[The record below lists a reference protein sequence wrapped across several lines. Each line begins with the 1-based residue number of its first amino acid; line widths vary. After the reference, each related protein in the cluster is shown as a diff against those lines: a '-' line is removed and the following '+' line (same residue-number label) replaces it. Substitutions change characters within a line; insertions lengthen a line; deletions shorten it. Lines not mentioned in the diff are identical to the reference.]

1 MHAKSLEML
10 EFPKVREILAGL
22 TNFPVSYELALA
34 LAPST
39 DIAEVTLRLSRAA
52 EARRLL
58 SRDPAFSLHDAADV
72 RESLKMAARSKVLEP
87 KALLEVQHTLAA
99 ARLVRASLK
108 ARDEDS
114 PELWKLARN
123 LIEQPGLEA
132 DIRRCISAG
141 GEVLDGASR
150 ELSALRHEV
159 REKRSSIQVKL
170 ERLLKTQRAATA
182 LQDGIVTERQGR
194 YVVPVKAEMRSAL
207 KGIIHDVSNTGA
219 TVFVEPMATIELG
232 NELRQ
237 ATLAEAREVERILTS
252 LSASVAAYETEMW
265 RNVALLAEIDLALA
279 KARYAARYRA
289 SEPQIV
295 AAGRP
300 ESVLRLVRARH
311 PLLKG
316 EAVPL
321 DVSLGADY
329 RGLVITGPNTGGK
342 TVALK
347 CIGLLALM
355 AQSGI
360 PIPAA
365 PESRIPV
372 YDQVCADIG
381 DEQSIEQTLS
391 TFSWHLG
398 NIVRIL
404 RDTTTKSLVLLDE
417 LGASTDP
424 AEGAALAQAVLG
436 TFLARGTSVVATT
449 HYSELKAFTHV
460 TPGLENASLDFNPE
474 TLAPTYHL
482 TVGVPGGSNALDIAA
497 GLGLDPAII
506 AEARDRMNRGPR
518 EMETLLAELR
528 RERHQMESDRE
539 SLRRARD
546 AAETLVTERQA
557 ALETLRREQQAS
569 VRQSRDEVVAA
580 SAELQRQIKQA
591 AAALKKAR
599 SQASLT
605 QARQTL
611 EQARTTLAGED
622 WQAAPDIGGA
632 DIPIAV
638 GDSVWL
644 PEIGISGTVT
654 ALDAAHA
661 TAEVQAGTTHL
672 HLGLERLEKTGA
684 APKPA
689 LPPVRTELPQK
700 VAALQLDLRGH
711 RADVVEVEVDRH
723 LDDACL
729 ANLSEVRIVHGH
741 GTGVVRRLVRDLL
754 AHHPLVKDFRPGGR
768 GEGGD
773 GATVVSLKDA
783 P

>member
-1 MHAKSLEML
+1 ML
-10 EFPKVREILAGL
+10 EFPKVREILAGF
-22 TNFPVSYELALA
+22 TSFPVSHELALA

-58 SRDPAFSLHDAADV
+58 AQDPGFSLHDAADV
-72 RESLKMAARSKVLEP
+72 RQSLKMAAHGKVLEP
-87 KALLEVQHTLAA
+87 SALLEIQHTLAA
-99 ARLVRASLK
+99 ARTMRAALK
-108 ARDEDS
+108 ARGEDS
-114 PELWKLARN
+114 PELWKLAR
-123 LIEQPGLEA
+123 LLTGQPTLEA
-132 DIRRCISAG
+132 DIHRCISAG

-150 ELSALRHEV
+150 ELAALRHEV
-159 REKRSSIQVKL
+159 RDKRTTIQLKL

-182 LQDGIVTERQGR
+182 LQDAIVTERQGR

-219 TVFVEPMATIELG
+219 TVFVEPMATVELG

-237 ATLAEAREVERILTS
+237 ATLAEVREVARVLAS
-252 LSASVAAYETEMW
+252 LSSMVAAYETEIQ
-265 RNVALLAEIDLALA
+265 RNVTLLAEIDLALA
-279 KARYAARYRA
+279 KARFAARYRA

-295 AAGRP
+295 AAGHP
-300 ESVLRLVRARH
+300 ESVLRLVQARH

-404 RDTTTKSLVLLDE
+404 HDTTGQSLVLLDE

-449 HYSELKAFTHV
+449 HYSELKAFTYV

-482 TVGVPGGSNALDIAA
+482 TVGVPGGSNALAIAA
-497 GLGLDPAII
+497 GLGLAPEII
-506 AEARDRMNRGPR
+506 TEARHRMDRGPQ

-528 RERHQMESDRE
+528 REKYQIEGERV
-539 SLRRARD
+539 SLQKARAE
-546 AAETLVTERQA
+546 AETLVTQRQSE
-557 ALETLRREQQAS
+557 LETLRREQQTNI
-569 VRQSRDEVVAA
+569 RESRDVVVAA
-580 SAELQRQIKQA
+580 SAELQREIKQA

-599 SQASLT
+599 SQAALT
-605 QARQTL
+605 AARQTL
-611 EQARTTLAGED
+611 EQARVTLNDREWQPVTDAGVID
-622 WQAAPDIGGA
+622 T
-632 DIPIAV
+632 PIEV

-644 PEIGISGTVT
+644 PEVGVSGTVT

-672 HLGLERLEKTGA
+672 RLALDRLEKTRA
-684 APKPA
+684 APEAAPTTA
-689 LPPVRTELPQK
+689 RPEMPQK
-700 VAALQLDLRGH
+700 TGEMQLDLRGH
-711 RADVVEVEVDRH
+711 RADVVEVEVDRY

-729 ANLSEVRIVHGH
+729 ANLAEVRIVHGH
-741 GTGVVRRLVRDLL
+741 GTGVVRRLVRELL
-754 AHHPLVKDFRPGGR
+754 AHHPLVRDCRPGGR

-773 GATVVSLKDA
+773 GATVVSLKDT